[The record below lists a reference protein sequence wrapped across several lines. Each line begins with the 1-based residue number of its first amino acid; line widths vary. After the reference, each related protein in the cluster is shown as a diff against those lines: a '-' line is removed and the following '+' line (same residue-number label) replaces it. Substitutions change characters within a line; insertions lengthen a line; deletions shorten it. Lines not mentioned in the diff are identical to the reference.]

1 MIILFFVTIYLFS
14 VVPAFSSWQTERKA
28 EICSEEK
35 KFEAI
40 FSETK
45 EEKFETIFS
54 ETEQEKRKKFEM
66 MFWETKEKKFKTVFS
81 ETTPYFRN
89 KPGKG
94 HWRVCKGCIR
104 TDLKKVPWES
114 CMLLCGQ
121 SFKGKSGILSDGKP
135 LRENKH

>member
-1 MIILFFVTIYLFS
+1 MIFFDFFVTIYLFS

-45 EEKFETIFS
+45 KEKFETIFL

-66 MFWETKEKKFKTVFS
+66 MFLETKEKSLKPFSQKLLHTS
-81 ETTPYFRN
+81 ETYLAKDIGGFV
-89 KPGKG
+89 KA
-94 HWRVCKGCIR
+94 V
-104 TDLKKVPWES
+104 
-114 CMLLCGQ
+114 
-121 SFKGKSGILSDGKP
+121 
-135 LRENKH
+135 

>member
-1 MIILFFVTIYLFS
+1 MLILVLPHGTIYLFS

-45 EEKFETIFS
+45 EEKFEIIFL

-66 MFWETKEKKFKTVFS
+66 MFLETKEKNLKPFIFS

-89 KPGKG
+89 VPGKG

-104 TDLKKVPWES
+104 TNLKKS
-114 CMLLCGQ
+114 
-121 SFKGKSGILSDGKP
+121 S
-135 LRENKH
+135 LRKLYATMWSKF